1 MENTEYDTARQKEN
15 KQINQSVNP
24 HHATQQEPASSDMI
38 RTAGEK
44 VFDEITYRG
53 VNWILNSA
61 VGVTF
66 NYVTS
71 RTEFGEKRISAPM
84 TGFFRRT
91 LRPFFKNP
99 ERLRNGAEWGKNFV
113 SIMVGGFAIIPFIE
127 ALERNK
133 KAVVK
138 SFDKAIYGEEKV
150 QNDPI
155 FEKAYAEID
164 REPEQSFGIG
174 MVTRFLAIAPILAAV
189 VTFPQQLNKVYD
201 FFGGISKWTAENV
214 LRIKATSLKNKI
226 KPGEDG
232 TKINDWDWIHNKIG
246 FDYSL
251 TLVYAYLHEYLYK
264 GFSDLFGKK
273 KEADTA
279 APPMQPD
286 TLTLTEGSPV
296 DRESASSPLAAEAKQ
311 ATQETAKPEQPKRH
325 ISTEEVLHYE
335 TALKQPEA
343 PNLSI
348 G

>member
-1 MENTEYDTARQKEN
+1 MEDKD
-15 KQINQSVNP
+15 KHINQHANKPAESPSVSP
-24 HHATQQEPASSDMI
+24 PSAKSAEPASSDMI

-66 NYVTS
+66 NYVTTRRS
-71 RTEFGEKRISAPM
+71 KYISEKI
-84 TGFFRRT
+84 TGFFRSG
-91 LRPFFKNP
+91 LRPFFKNT
-99 ERLRNGAEWGKNFV
+99 ESLENGANWGSNFV

-150 QNDPI
+150 ENDPM
-155 FEKAYAEID
+155 FKKAYEEID
-164 REPEQSFGIG
+164 REPEQSFSLG
-174 MVTRFLAIAPILAAV
+174 MVTRFMAIAPILAAV
-189 VTFPQQLNKVYD
+189 VTFPQQLNKVYN
-201 FFGGISKWTAENV
+201 FFGGISKWTAENI
-214 LRIKATSLKNKI
+214 LQIKATRLKNRVL
-226 KPGEDG
+226 PGEDG
-232 TKINDWDWIHNKIG
+232 KPINDWDWIHNKIG

-264 GFSDLFGKK
+264 GFADLFGKK

-279 APPMQPD
+279 VPPKQPD
-286 TLTLTEGSPV
+286 TLTLAEGSPV
-296 DRESASSPLAAEAKQ
+296 DRESAASPLPTEVIKEN
-311 ATQETAKPEQPKRH
+311 TKSEQPKRH
-325 ISTEEVLHYE
+325 ISTEEALHLE
-335 TALKQPEA
+335 RALKQPET
-343 PNLSI
+343 PNLSM